1 MKRTIDSDLI
11 KLGIRLKE
19 ARKRKGWTL
28 EQAARRMQLSKGL
41 LSKIENFRAIPS
53 LPVLC
58 TITRTLGEDMGEIFK
73 GFGAN
78 RESPN
83 FILTLADERLPVERE
98 DSKGLHY
105 ELLGSRNS
113 GSEAIEAFILKIPSN
128 SRRKRVTADGEQFIY
143 VLEGCLDFV
152 YGNET
157 LTMGMGDSLLFD
169 GRIPHAPR
177 CRGKQSATLLALYF
191 LKSENDNV

>member
-11 KLGIRLKE
+11 KLGIRLKQ
-19 ARKRKGWTL
+19 ARTRKGWTL

-58 TITRTLGEDMGEIFK
+58 TIARTLGEDLGEVFK
-73 GFGAN
+73 GFGAD
-78 RESPN
+78 RESSN
-83 FILTLADERLPVERE
+83 YILTRADERLPVERG
-98 DSKGLHY
+98 DSTGLRY

-128 SRRKRVTADGEQFIY
+128 SRRKKITADAEQFIF

-157 LTMGMGDSLLFD
+157 LTLEIGDSLLFD

-191 LKSENDNV
+191 LKGEAENL